1 MVRSAK
7 ETEREKERRERE
19 TTSDNSHILCR
30 PVPPCAGTCGHMRA
44 HAGICG
50 HVRAY
55 AGMCGHMR
63 VCASMCGGV
72 YLPPEMAG
80 RNIRIESYRHTRHSC
95 PHLDTE
101 RRPRRI
107 SPNLQNPTTVNGSWG
122 VHVLNHTGTR
132 GFLALASSRNVG
144 LGTFSAAVELQLS
157 QQYCWQQLDQ
167 LELPKCYPTQVLPE
181 CYPSATRVLPKCY
194 PSATQVLPKCYP
206 SAT

>member
-7 ETEREKERRERE
+7 ETERERERRERE
-19 TTSDNSHILCR
+19 RERERERQQATTATSCAALCR
-30 PVPPCAGTCGHMRA
+30 LVRA

-101 RRPRRI
+101 RRPRGI
-107 SPNLQNPTTVNGSWG
+107 SPNLQSPTTVNGSWG

-132 GFLALASSRNVG
+132 GSLALASSRNVG
-144 LGTFSAAVELQLS
+144 LRFGVFDNSHLSLILFIFHIFYFSTS
-157 QQYCWQQLDQ
+157 KHC
-167 LELPKCYPTQVLPE
+167 
-181 CYPSATRVLPKCY
+181 
-194 PSATQVLPKCYP
+194 
-206 SAT
+206 